1 MKTRSLRPLGALH
14 PVLFF
19 TGVYF
24 VVLVVSIFICSA
36 IFYSCNSSANA
47 GIGKIKQQKQKPVQ
61 TEQTTNSQA
70 IIARR

>member
-1 MKTRSLRPLGALH
+1 MKTRSLKPLGALH

-24 VVLVVSIFICSA
+24 VVLLVSIFICSA

-47 GIGKIKQQKQKPVQ
+47 AGLSNRTKKANPVK
-61 TEQTTNSQA
+61 TEQVSQPQA
-70 IIARR
+70 IAKR

>member
-1 MKTRSLRPLGALH
+1 MKTRSLRPIGALH

-47 GIGKIKQQKQKPVQ
+47 GIGKSKQQKPVQ
-61 TEQTTNSQA
+61 TEQVAQSQA
-70 IIARR
+70 IAKR

>member
-1 MKTRSLRPLGALH
+1 MRPRSLKPLGALH

-24 VVLVVSIFICSA
+24 VVLLVSIFICSA

-47 GIGKIKQQKQKPVQ
+47 AGLSNKIKQQKPVK
-61 TEQTTNSQA
+61 TEQVAQPQA
-70 IIARR
+70 IARR

>member
-1 MKTRSLRPLGALH
+1 MKTRSLRPIGALH

-24 VVLVVSIFICSA
+24 VVLLVSIFICSA

-47 GIGKIKQQKQKPVQ
+47 GIGKIKQQKQKPAQ
-61 TEQTTNSQA
+61 TEQVAQSQA
-70 IIARR
+70 IAKR